1 MRQGTGLVLIVAA
14 LFATGCGATTASH
27 KLHTEQTTGPGA
39 AASSGAAA
47 TATAAPKPTGKV
59 GGSCDMLLNS
69 NFSSSI
75 AGWLVASVQVRN
87 TGNVGIKVNAKAAWQ
102 QAGSA
107 SIVRVS
113 PLRVRVGGRKSAHFR
128 IPISQNQVSAFQSA
142 PGYDSGNT
150 PCGIDATITGTFGK
164 VH

>member
-1 MRQGTGLVLIVAA
+1 MRQVTGLVLIVGT
-14 LFATGCGATTASH
+14 LFASGCGATTASH
-27 KLHTEQTTGPGA
+27 KLHTAQGTGSGPA
-39 AASSGAAA
+39 PSGAAA
-47 TATAAPKPTGKV
+47 TSTAAPKPDGKV

-69 NFSSSI
+69 NFSS
-75 AGWLVASVQVRN
+75 AVTGWLVASVQVRN
-87 TGNVGIKVNAKAAWQ
+87 TGNIGIKVNAKAAWQ

-107 SIVRVS
+107 SIVRVE

-142 PGYDSGNT
+142 PGYENGNT

-164 VH
+164 AHS